1 MTQRLEQLHQLLNQA
16 RDEVRRVIIGQ
27 DGPLDQA
34 LVVVLTNQHGLLEGV
49 PGVAK
54 TLLARTLARVM
65 GCDFARIQFTPDLM
79 PSDITG
85 TNVFDMNVAISN

>member
-34 LVVVLTNQHGLLEGV
+34 LVVVLTNQH
-49 PGVAK
+49 
-54 TLLARTLARVM
+54 
-65 GCDFARIQFTPDLM
+65 
-79 PSDITG
+79 
-85 TNVFDMNVAISN
+85 